1 MEDKNFANG
10 IDLAEHQNTATA
22 EESQVPDEE
31 SEEMTNGDT
40 VSQATAHDLSKIKKH
55 ATRTWK
61 IALLMV
67 VMGATASGIFLYF
80 GISVAQNEQRESFE
94 RRASDFSKEI
104 DGAWD
109 DYEAAARS
117 THLECRNWRTDNLT
131 HQDFEALYYYLL
143 EGGLNFYSI
152 NWVPNITHAERPL
165 VEEKEGAYWKNNV
178 EGAENYAGFTGQE
191 PDPDHPGELIYANR
205 SEQDFYFPLYF
216 VEPKSAA
223 ASIIHYDLFSAPW
236 ESPAISQAL
245 ATYQPA
251 LTGRFVLA
259 QHTPE
264 DGYSTL
270 LYHPGVKLPSH
281 LEQDRHDLALII
293 MTLNPFLQHAA
304 RVQQEPMAVY
314 LYDKTLAEMD
324 EEVPFEF
331 LGGVQVKYG
340 NEDRSRRQVTNL
352 METEYATLQGSSD
365 LYYERDIHAGG
376 RTWAIVVIPVE
387 GDTSYQPDV
396 IFPILCG
403 AMIFAASLLLAWIWV
418 MHNRSRT
425 QQVMEIV
432 DKAAVESK
440 IVSNLYPSA
449 VREDMI
455 RQQKESREAAN
466 KEKATAKAF
475 NDEFLLQDGKHFTM
489 LDHSDHGDKTIEG
502 IYKTKPIAHHYEAS
516 TIMFA
521 DLAGFTSWSS
531 SRSPED
537 VFTLLETLYG
547 AFDEIARRRR
557 VFKVE
562 TIGDCYVAV
571 AGVPKPRED
580 HAVVMCRFAN
590 DCLHKMQ
597 KLTKVLAEGSLGSDT
612 SSLSFRV
619 GLHSGPVTAGVLRGD
634 KGRFQLFG
642 DTMNTAS
649 RMESTGVKNKIQVSQ
664 EAADILVAKGYQKWL
679 TPREDP
685 VHAKGKGTLQTY
697 FVTIASDSTA
707 SAQSSNGLSGNGTFE
722 LPLAPAIASE
732 DTNTNSIAQREQGE
746 VASEISREC
755 STYQGEQRGADV
767 FEDENSV
774 IDIVYV

>member
-1 MEDKNFANG
+1 MEDISEELSNSAQS
-10 IDLAEHQNTATA
+10 EPQNSTTGGCY
-22 EESQVPDEE
+22 QDEE
-31 SEEMTNGDT
+31 NGNDTNRDI
-40 VSQATAHDLSKIKKH
+40 SKIKKH
-55 ATRTWK
+55 ATRTWM
-61 IALLMV
+61 ITFLLV
-67 VMGATASGIFLYF
+67 SMGAAASVAFLYM
-80 GISVAQNEQRESFE
+80 GISGAQNQQKESFE

-109 DYEAAARS
+109 DYEAAARWVHS
-117 THLECRNWRTDNLT
+117 ECRNWRTDNFT
-131 HQDFEALYYYLL
+131 YNDFEGVYNYIIDR
-143 EGGLNFYSI
+143 GLNFYAI

-165 VEEKEGAYWKNNV
+165 VEEKEGAFWKNNI

-205 SEQDFYFPLYF
+205 SEQAFYFPIYF
-216 VEPKSAA
+216 VEPKAES

-236 ESPAISQAL
+236 ESPAMSQAL
-245 ATYQPA
+245 ETYQPA

-259 QHTPE
+259 QHSPE

-270 LYHPGVKLPSH
+270 LYHPGVKLLDQS
-281 LEQDRHDLALII
+281 EQERHDLASIL

-304 RVQQEPMAVY
+304 RFQQEPMAVY

-324 EEVPFEF
+324 GAPFEF
-331 LGGVQVKYG
+331 LGGVQVKYE
-340 NEDRSRRQVTNL
+340 NEDPNSRQVTNL
-352 METEYATLQGSSD
+352 METEYATLQDSSD

-376 RTWAIVVIPVE
+376 RTWAIVIIPVE
-387 GDTSYQPDV
+387 GDTTYKPDV
-396 IFPILCG
+396 IFAILCG
-403 AMIFAASLLLAWIWV
+403 VMIFAASVLLAWIWV

-425 QQVMEIV
+425 HQVMEIV
-432 DKAAVESK
+432 DKAAAESR
-440 IVSNLYPSA
+440 IVSDLFPA
-449 VREDMI
+449 AI
-455 RQQKESREAAN
+455 RDAIIHQQRVSQA
-466 KEKATAKAF
+466 EKAKDDAVTSKDPFLMQDRNEF
-475 NDEFLLQDGKHFTM
+475 NSFQDPE
-489 LDHSDHGDKTIEG
+489 DDSRKTIEG
-502 IYKTKPIAHHYEAS
+502 FYLTKPIAHRYDAS

-521 DLAGFTSWSS
+521 DLAGFTAWSS

-547 AFDEIARRRR
+547 AFDEIAKRRR

-597 KLTKVLAEGSLGSDT
+597 KLIKVLAEGSLGSDT

-664 EAADILVAKGYQKWL
+664 DTADILVAKGYQKWL
-679 TPREDP
+679 TPRKDP
-685 VHAKGKGTLQTY
+685 VQAKGKGTVQTY
-697 FVTIASDSTA
+697 FVNIASGSVPSSQASDHINGKTDFRSDATADIGASDTTADTGASDTTA
-707 SAQSSNGLSGNGTFE
+707 SEEEHAGAE
-722 LPLAPAIASE
+722 HA
-732 DTNTNSIAQREQGE
+732 
-746 VASEISREC
+746 
-755 STYQGEQRGADV
+755 GADTFQEEHEV
-767 FEDENSV
+767 T
-774 IDIVYV
+774 DIVNI

>member
-1 MEDKNFANG
+1 MEDISEELSNSA
-10 IDLAEHQNTATA
+10 LSEPQNTTTG
-22 EESQVPDEE
+22 VCYRDEE
-31 SEEMTNGDT
+31 TGDETNRDI
-40 VSQATAHDLSKIKKH
+40 SKIKKH
-55 ATRTWK
+55 ATRTWM
-61 IALLMV
+61 ITFLLV
-67 VMGATASGIFLYF
+67 SMGAAASVAFLYI
-80 GISVAQNEQRESFE
+80 GISGASNDQKESFE
-94 RRASDFSKEI
+94 RRASDVSKEI

-109 DYEAAARS
+109 DYEAAARW
-117 THLECRNWRTDNLT
+117 THSECRNWRTDNFT
-131 HQDFEALYYYLL
+131 HQDFEALYYYLI
-143 EGGLNFYSI
+143 EEGLNFYSI

-165 VEEKEGAYWKNNV
+165 VEEKEGGFWKNNI

-205 SEQDFYFPLYF
+205 SEQAFYFPIYF

-236 ESPAISQAL
+236 ESPAISKAL
-245 ATYQPA
+245 ETYQPA

-259 QHTPE
+259 QHAPE

-281 LEQDRHDLALII
+281 LAQERHDVTTIV

-324 EEVPFEF
+324 EEAPFEF
-331 LGGVQVKYG
+331 LGGVQVKYE
-340 NEDRSRRQVTNL
+340 NEDRSKRKMTNL
-352 METEYATLQGSSD
+352 METEYATLQDSSD

-387 GDTSYQPDV
+387 GDTSFQPDV
-396 IFPILCG
+396 IFAILCG
-403 AMIFAASLLLAWIWV
+403 VMIFAASLLLAWIWV

-425 QQVMEIV
+425 HQVMKIV
-432 DKAAVESK
+432 DKAAAESR
-440 IVSNLYPSA
+440 IVSDLFPAA
-449 VREDMI
+449 VRESMI
-455 RQQKESREAAN
+455 HQQRVSQA
-466 KEKATAKAF
+466 EKARDDASSSKDSFLMQDRSEF
-475 NDEFLLQDGKHFTM
+475 NMFQDPDDDGR
-489 LDHSDHGDKTIEG
+489 KTIEG
-502 IYKTKPIAHHYEAS
+502 VYLTKPIAHRYDAS

-521 DLAGFTSWSS
+521 DLAGFTAWSS

-580 HAVVMCRFAN
+580 HAVVMCRFAK

-597 KLTKVLAEGSLGSDT
+597 KLIKVLAEGSLGSDT

-634 KGRFQLFG
+634 KRRFQLFG

-649 RMESTGVKNKIQVSQ
+649 RMETTGVENKIQVSQ
-664 EAADILVAKGYQKWL
+664 ETADLLIARGHKKWL
-679 TPREDP
+679 TPREAL
-685 VHAKGKGTLQTY
+685 VEAKGKGTVQTY
-697 FVTIASDSTA
+697 FVNIASGSVASSQACDHARGKMDFRSFASETTGSSDGTA
-707 SAQSSNGLSGNGTFE
+707 SE
-722 LPLAPAIASE
+722 E
-732 DTNTNSIAQREQGE
+732 EQ
-746 VASEISREC
+746 A
-755 STYQGEQRGADV
+755 GADMLEEEHGV
-767 FEDENSV
+767 T
-774 IDIVYV
+774 DIVNI